1 MQVRGAGR
9 QAPRPRRPHRTG
21 GKENPF
27 DQAGLGRSEISMREP
42 FSSKPSAQIRRL
54 VPHRRPL
61 LLLCSISSAFAEPFL
76 ERKHYVNKQLS
87 NGEGSKEEALFDFAV
102 LRLPALSALP
112 ALPCPAL
119 PVLSA
124 LPGRFYSTLFAGEDS
139 TVSFRV

>member
-1 MQVRGAGR
+1 
-9 QAPRPRRPHRTG
+9 
-21 GKENPF
+21 
-27 DQAGLGRSEISMREP
+27 MREP
-42 FSSKPSAQIRRL
+42 FFSKPSAQIRRL

-61 LLLCSISSAFAEPFL
+61 LLLLFCSISSAFAEPFL
-76 ERKHYVNKQLS
+76 ERKQYVKKQLS